1 MKESSLSSSNV
12 SGPMVVRKAKTK
24 QSEASTKYQPND
36 REKVVIDRVRQRM
49 RERKTF
55 DRIKIDKS
63 ANGAISPDHAD
74 VMTGMML
81 QMDALGLSSYDGYAW
96 FLGSFANAI
105 TKGRDVKE
113 VELNGALTFVK
124 AMQPRDDMEALLL
137 AQMAATHNLTM
148 TFARK
153 LNHVDNIKQQDSAS
167 NAYNKLARTF
177 AAQMQTLKQYR
188 SNGQQVIVQRVD
200 VREGGQAIVGNI
212 ANSPTGGRGDEKN
225 GGQPHALADTRGS
238 AMLCKVE
245 EKRATVPR
253 ASGPGQESLP
263 DARSLRGRS

>member
-1 MKESSLSSSNV
+1 MAA
-12 SGPMVVRKAKTK
+12 RKAKATK
-24 QSEASTKYQPND
+24 PEYQPSE
-36 REKVVIDRVRQRM
+36 REKAVVDRVRQRM
-49 RERKTF
+49 RDRNTF

-81 QMDALGLSSYDGYAW
+81 QIDALGLSSPEGY
-96 FLGSFANAI
+96 SFYLDKLIGAL
-105 TKGRDVKE
+105 TKGPEASETVI
-113 VELNGALTFVK
+113 NGALGFIK

-148 TFARK
+148 TFARR

-188 SNGQQVIVQRVD
+188 SNGQQVVVKRVD
-200 VREGGQAIVGNI
+200 VREGGQAIVGTVN
-212 ANSPTGGRGDEKN
+212 NSSPGGGADIKN
-225 GGQPHALADTRGS
+225 GGQSHALANTRGS
-238 AMLCKVE
+238 AMLCEVQE
-245 EKRATVPR
+245 ERAPVPG
-253 ASGPGQESLP
+253 ASGPGPEGVP
-263 DARSLRGRS
+263 DARRVRGRS